1 MTTTEPLRPIAVLGL
16 GRMGEALALALRK
29 AGFTVAAWNRTP
41 AKGAAVVAAGGRLAA
56 TPEAAVADAQ
66 LVVVCVTDHAATE
79 DLVMTPAMAAALK
92 GKTLV
97 QSTSASVDEA
107 KALAAWCAG
116 AGVAY
121 LDGTILGYPGD
132 ILAGRCPVV
141 YSGPKPLYDAHAAAF
156 QAMGGKPLYAGPT
169 IGAAPA
175 FSRAINAYSFAGWL
189 GFFHVAALC
198 QKAGFPIETFAEVAI
213 DMLSSRQEAMRLFA
227 GHMVARDYSKH
238 QAALERYAHAY
249 DRAVDLTRASGIDL
263 DLAETVQRA
272 FRRAMDAGRGEEA
285 LSVLFEQMIA
295 PDDSQG
301 GKR

>member
-1 MTTTEPLRPIAVLGL
+1 MTTPASARTVAVLGL
-16 GRMGEALALALRK
+16 GQMGEALALALRN
-29 AGFTVAAWNRTP
+29 AGFAVAAWNRTA
-41 AKGAAVVAAGGRLAA
+41 AKGAAVAAAGARLAA
-56 TPEAAVADAQ
+56 TPADAVAGAQ
-66 LVVVCVTDHAATE
+66 LVVVCVKDHAATK
-79 DLVMTPAMAAALK
+79 DVVMTTAMAAALK
-92 GKTLV
+92 GTTLV
-97 QSTSASVDEA
+97 QSTTAAVDEA
-107 KALAAWCAG
+107 KALAAWCGDAG
-116 AGVAY
+116 IGY

-132 ILAGRCPVV
+132 ILAGRCTVV
-141 YSGPKPLYDAHAAAF
+141 YSGPQALYDADRAAF

-189 GFFHVAALC
+189 GFFHGAALC
-198 QKAGFPIETFAEVAI
+198 QKAGFPIETFVEVAI
-213 DMLSSRQEAMRLFA
+213 DMLPSRVEAMRLFG
-227 GHMVARDYSKH
+227 GHMAARDYSKH

-249 DRAVDLTRASGIDL
+249 DRAVDLTRASGIDP

-295 PDDSQG
+295 PDGPPG